1 MQQAGI
7 DRAHLCGNSLGGR
20 LTLMCADMAP
30 DRVISALLVD
40 PAGIEP
46 REMLFEFRI
55 ATLPFLGELL
65 TRPTYLGT
73 KMLWR
78 KAFYNPTPFVTDELI
93 EKKLELASLPG
104 AQAAFLKT
112 LRGFVEFRG
121 FRPGRWQSCAHRC
134 RIFTLRVLLCGERT
148 TNLYRHPML
157 RS

>member
-1 MQQAGI
+1 
-7 DRAHLCGNSLGGR
+7 
-20 LTLMCADMAP
+20 MCADMAP

-40 PAGIEP
+40 PAGVEP
-46 REMLFEFRI
+46 RGTLFEFRI

-65 TRPTYLGT
+65 ARPTYLAT

-93 EKKLELASLPG
+93 EKKLELASVPG

-121 FRPGRWQSCAHRC
+121 FRPGPVAELPSSLPNIHTPCLLVWGANDQLVPASHAK
-134 RIFTLRVLLCGERT
+134 VLKEVMP
-148 TNLYRHPML
+148 NIEVQI
-157 RS
+157 